1 MFARRTEWELGKNP
15 LTLAI
20 DRFRLDNRELL
31 DLTSSNPTACG
42 IAYDEAAILRAL
54 SKPESLSYD
63 PQVFGSLRAREVIA
77 SLYALDPER
86 MMLTASTSE
95 AYSYLFRLSCDAGD
109 EVLVPR
115 PSYPLFEMLAQVNDV
130 VLRGYDLFY
139 DHGWFIDF
147 ASLRAA
153 ISSRTR
159 AVILVNPNNPTGS
172 YLSETQARELEEL
185 CEHHRLAVISD
196 EVFFEYALS
205 EEADRVSWA
214 QRHRVLGF
222 TMAGLS
228 KTAALP
234 QMKLAWTAV
243 HGPSALVTDAL
254 ARLEVIADTFLSV
267 SAPVQH
273 GIAELLATAPE
284 MQGKIRERCFANLT
298 ILRETCAVSPV
309 TPLRTDGG
317 WSAVLRIPSLG
328 SDEDFAIQLL
338 EQHGVLVHPGHFY
351 DFRREGYVVVSL
363 LTPTE
368 TLREGTR
375 RLIQSIP

>member
-1 MFARRTEWELGKNP
+1 
-15 LTLAI
+15 
-20 DRFRLDNRELL
+20 
-31 DLTSSNPTACG
+31 
-42 IAYDEAAILRAL
+42 
-54 SKPESLSYD
+54 
-63 PQVFGSLRAREVIA
+63 
-77 SLYALDPER
+77 
-86 MMLTASTSE
+86 MLTASTSE

-147 ASLRAA
+147 TSLRAA

-172 YLSETQARELEEL
+172 YVSETQARELEEL
-185 CEHHRLAVISD
+185 CEHHRLSVISD

-205 EEADRVSWA
+205 EDADRVSWA
-214 QRHRVLGF
+214 QRDRVLGF
-222 TMAGLS
+222 TLAGLS

-243 HGPSALVTDAL
+243 NGPSALVTDAL

-284 MQGKIRERCFANLT
+284 MQRKIRERCFANLT
-298 ILRETCAVSPV
+298 LLRETCAESPV

-338 EQHGVLVHPGHFY
+338 EKHGVLVHPGHFY

-368 TLREGTR
+368 TLREGMR
-375 RLIQSIP
+375 RLIRSIP